1 MDESHFIECLLEQ
14 LVEID
19 VCEKIKMVSMD

>member
-1 MDESHFIECLLEQ
+1 EALLEQ

-19 VCEKIKMVSMD
+19 RLVKSKPFLEAQFS